1 MCTDAAPTSD
11 GQAGTGAPPDGT
23 AAPGGAASVPSAG
36 GTPAEVSPAS
46 DPAPAA
52 RRVDDG
58 AVTTTP
64 APRPRR
70 LAPPFAGATP
80 RPGTDVPVAPAAPPA
95 PSGAWRPGDAVG
107 NRRFCDVGTLELES
121 GLDLPD
127 VTVAYETWGTLAPDG
142 SNAVLVLHALT
153 GDAHVTGDAGPG
165 HPTPGWWSQMIGPG
179 APIDTDRYFVVAPN
193 VVGGCQGSTGPASPA
208 PDGRPWG
215 SRFPHLTV
223 RDQVAAEIALAHAL
237 GITRWH
243 FVVGGSMGGLR
254 ALEWAI
260 CGPEGGVEVEA
271 IGVIASGAQ
280 TTGDQIA
287 WAHPQIAAILADPH
301 FHGGD
306 YYDAPDGVGPHVGLG
321 IARQVAHATYRSA
334 TELDRRFG
342 RIPQHA
348 EDPLR
353 GGRYAI
359 QSYLDHH
366 AHKLASRFDAN
377 SYLVLTQSMLTHDLG
392 RDRGGVESAL
402 ASITAKA
409 LVVAV
414 DSDRLFQPVESERI
428 TRNVPGAWPLQVL
441 RSEHGHDGFLIE
453 FDQLGPV
460 VRHFL
465 KRLVTRRG

>member
-11 GQAGTGAPPDGT
+11 DQATPGTFPDG
-23 AAPGGAASVPSAG
+23 PVMPDGAASPRPAPVPS
-36 GTPAEVSPAS
+36 
-46 DPAPAA
+46 
-52 RRVDDG
+52 DDG
-58 AVTTTP
+58 AVSTTP

-80 RPGTDVPVAPAAPPA
+80 RPGTDVPVEPTTAPA
-95 PSGAWRPGDAVG
+95 PSGAWQPGDEPG
-107 NRRFCDVGTLELES
+107 ERRFCEVGALELES
-121 GLDLPD
+121 GLDLPG

-179 APIDTDRYFVVAPN
+179 APIDTDRYYVVAPN
-193 VVGGCQGSTGPASPA
+193 VVGGCQGSTGPSSPA

-223 RDQVAAEIALAHAL
+223 RDQVGAEIALARAL
-237 GITRWH
+237 GVTSWH
-243 FVVGGSMGGLR
+243 FVIGGSMGGLR

-260 CGPEGGVEVEA
+260 CGPEAGIEVES
-271 IGVIASGAQ
+271 IGIIASGAQ

-301 FHGGD
+301 YNGGD

-321 IARQVAHATYRSA
+321 IARQIAHATYRSA

-342 RIPQHA
+342 RIPQNA

-414 DSDRLFQPVESERI
+414 DSDRLFQPIESERI